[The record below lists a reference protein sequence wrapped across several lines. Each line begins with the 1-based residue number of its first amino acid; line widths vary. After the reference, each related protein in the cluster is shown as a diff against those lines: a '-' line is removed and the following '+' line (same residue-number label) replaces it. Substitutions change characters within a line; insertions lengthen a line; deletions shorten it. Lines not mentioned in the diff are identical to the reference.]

1 MDVDMV
7 AMFPNGIRAL
17 MIDDDTKFL
26 KSATTL
32 LSILN
37 FDVVRCSSVAY
48 ALKSFTSG
56 DLEGF
61 DVILVHAAN
70 AAACGFDFRA
80 IVETD
85 LLIPVIYFLEE
96 DYEATGDEADELL
109 RTLQA
114 AGSYII
120 KKPLDIDEVR
130 TRLWTVIAFRKCDLE
145 TKASRGG
152 VAGLG
157 VGGKDEDRVHFK
169 VVMKGRGRKRKGS
182 SSSSKHGGSSGTA
195 AAAGGHP
202 SAKGKEKENV
212 GSQQQWYILF
222 WNEYDFETVTAKS
235 LECSSSNLFHL
246 GLRVEYV

>member
-1 MDVDMV
+1 M
-7 AMFPNGIRAL
+7 
-17 MIDDDTKFL
+17 
-26 KSATTL
+26 
-32 LSILN
+32 
-37 FDVVRCSSVAY
+37 
-48 ALKSFTSG
+48 
-56 DLEGF
+56 
-61 DVILVHAAN
+61 AA
-70 AAACGFDFRA
+70 
-80 IVETD
+80 V
-85 LLIPVIYFLEE
+85 LEE

-195 AAAGGHP
+195 AAAGR
-202 SAKGKEKENV
+202 S
-212 GSQQQWYILF
+212 YLLTRLF
-222 WNEYDFETVTAKS
+222 
-235 LECSSSNLFHL
+235 
-246 GLRVEYV
+246 